1 MIFDCLPVTSTSRMR
16 CEDVWPEMVVAT
28 WPFLHLFSND
38 KLSFSRPDPHPRGA
52 AQQPDSL
59 QEQDEEILGSDDEEQ
74 EDPNDYCKGK
84 SFVLIVLGEINVY
97 SESISYAYIVL

>member
-1 MIFDCLPVTSTSRMR
+1 MF
-16 CEDVWPEMVVAT
+16 EDIWPGVVVAT
-28 WPFLHLFSND
+28 RLLLHLFSKD

-74 EDPNDYCKGK
+74 EDPNDYCKGR
-84 SFVLIVLGEINVY
+84 SPVIPVRGQIHVY
-97 SESISYAYIVL
+97 MHC

>member
-1 MIFDCLPVTSTSRMR
+1 MR
-16 CEDVWPEMVVAT
+16 CVKTFGQRLWL
-28 WPFLHLFSND
+28 LHLFAKD

-74 EDPNDYCKGK
+74 EDPNDYCKGRRP
-84 SFVLIVLGEINVY
+84 VIIVQV
-97 SESISYAYIVL
+97 